1 MLHDWGVIAA
11 AFGYIGFLFLVAS
24 YGDRLSPTQRG
35 RASALIYPL
44 SLAIYCTS
52 WTFFGSVGF
61 ATRTG
66 IDFLA
71 IYVGPILMIAF
82 CTPLLRRVIK
92 LAKSQNITS
101 IADFIAARYGK
112 SQAVAAT
119 VAAIAIIGSVPYIA
133 LQLKAVASS
142 LGTILSEDQA
152 FSSIPIIG
160 DVALIV
166 TLAMAVFAVLFGT
179 RQTDATE
186 HQHGL
191 MLAVAT
197 ESIVKLVAFIAV
209 GAFVTFWMFSPGRTD
224 RTRDEDPGSGA
235 GHRVHA
241 LDRQF
246 PDHDAAV
253 VLRDHAAAAPVSRQR
268 GGEFQRRRGG
278 PGALAV
284 SAVSGRHQFVRDSD
298 RDRRARDLPVRRRR
312 KPTCMCWR
320 CRCRRNSTVLSVIV
334 FVGGL
339 SAATAMVI
347 VECVALSIMV
357 SNDIVVPLVLQRSR
371 ETRAGQ
377 KDFGNF
383 LLRVRRFAIF
393 AIMVMAYFYYRAL
406 GNAQLAAI
414 GLLSFAAIAQ
424 LAPSFFGG
432 LFWRRATAR
441 GAMGGM
447 LVGVAV
453 WIYTLFLPSFLDGNT
468 AGMLLLQHGPFGIE
482 ALRPR
487 ALFGADLPPLLHGV
501 LWSLSLNLLT
511 YIVLSLARQPSS
523 IERLQADLFAPSAL
537 APMTPAFRRWRT
549 TVTVQDMQSTVAQ
562 YLGPDRARHS
572 FEAFAIA
579 RNTALDPAA
588 PADFELLQHA
598 EHLIASSI
606 GAASSRL
613 VMSLLLRKRTVS
625 AKAALKLLDDS
636 HAALHFNRE
645 VLQTALNHVRQ
656 GIAVFDEELQLICS
670 NRQFGEI
677 LGLPLH
683 LVQIGIPLRE
693 ILEFMGATSPP
704 GLGESDGAALL
715 DMRLAAYTTEGE
727 PYLERL
733 PDRHMVIEVR
743 ANRMPGGGLVITFS
757 DVTPSFEAAEALE
770 RANATLEK
778 RVRDRTEELTRLNS
792 ELALAK
798 STAEDANISKTRFLA
813 AASHDILQPLNAA
826 RLYVTSLVERQN
838 GGEDSRLV
846 ENIDDSL
853 EAIEEILGALL
864 DISRLDAGA
873 MTPSIS
879 SFKIGDLMRSLEIE
893 FAPIARAKALK
904 LTFVPSSLAVESDRL
919 MLRRLLQNLISNA
932 IKYTPRGRVL
942 VGCRRH
948 GQSLQIG
955 VYDTGV
961 GIPVVKRGEIFK
973 EFHRLEQGAR
983 IARGLGLGLSIVE
996 RLARVLNHGIALDS
1010 NVSGGSFFSV
1020 TVPVASAV
1028 THTGAVTSA
1037 TPLSQDADERLA
1049 DRVHRERSGDP
1060 GRHEDPADGLGR
1072 RGHRGGRSRCRHR
1085 GDRGRRRAG
1094 HRPAGRLSSRPRQRR
1109 RRDPGHPPPVRRKHS
1124 GDPDHRGPQSACAG
1138 RGARREHRGAQQA
1151 GQAGKLR
1158 ALLGQWR
1165 TQQMVAAE

>member
-1 MLHDWGVIAA
+1 MLHDWGVIAV
-11 AFGYIGFLFLVAS
+11 AFGYIGLLFFVAS
-24 YGDRLSPTQRG
+24 HGDRLSPTERG

-61 ATRTG
+61 ATRTSV
-66 IDFLA
+66 DFLA
-71 IYVGPILMIAF
+71 IYLGPILMIGI
-82 CTPLLRRVIK
+82 CTPLLRRVIQ

-101 IADFIAARYGK
+101 IADFIGARYGK
-112 SQAVAAT
+112 SQAVAVT
-119 VAAIAIIGSVPYIA
+119 VALIAIIGSVPYIA
-133 LQLKAVASS
+133 LQLKAMSSS
-142 LGTILSEDQA
+142 LETILSEDQGL
-152 FSSIPIIG
+152 SKIPIIG
-160 DVALIV
+160 DIALMV
-166 TLAMAVFAVLFGT
+166 TLTMAAFAVLFGT

-197 ESIVKLVAFIAV
+197 ESIVKLVAFLAA
-209 GAFVTFWMFSPGRTD
+209 GAFVTFWMFTPAELIHQAMKTPEAVRAINYAPSIGNFLIMVLLSFCAIMLLP
-224 RTRDEDPGSGA
+224 
-235 GHRVHA
+235 
-241 LDRQF
+241 RQF
-246 PDHDAAV
+246 HVSV
-253 VLRDHAAAAPVSRQR
+253 VENSSDDEVGRARWLFPLYLVAINLFVIPI
-268 GGEFQRRRGG
+268 
-278 PGALAV
+278 ALAGLV
-284 SAVSGRHQFVRDSD
+284 IFPFGAVDSD
-298 RDRRARDLPVRRRR
+298 MYVLALPIEGNA
-312 KPTCMCWR
+312 PL
-320 CRCRRNSTVLSVIV
+320 LSIIV

-357 SNDIVVPLVLQRSR
+357 SNDIIVPLVLQRSPQSR
-371 ETRAGQ
+371 TAQ
-377 KDFGNF
+377 KDFGDF
-383 LLRVRRFAIF
+383 LLKARRFAIF
-393 AIMVMAYFYYRAL
+393 AIMVMAYLYYRAL
-406 GNAQLAAI
+406 GHTQLVAI

-424 LAPSFFGG
+424 LAPAFFGG
-432 LFWRRATAR
+432 LLWRRATAG
-441 GAMGGM
+441 GAIGGM
-447 LVGVAV
+447 LVGFAM
-453 WIYTLFLPSFLDGNT
+453 WAYTLFLPSFLDGNT
-468 AGMLLLQHGPFGIE
+468 AGILMLQHGPFGIE
-482 ALRPR
+482 ALRPQ
-487 ALFGADLPPLLHGV
+487 AMFGADLPPLLHGV

-511 YIVLSLARQPSS
+511 YIALSLARQPTA
-523 IERLQADLFAPSAL
+523 IELLQADLFVPNTL
-537 APMTPAFRRWRT
+537 APISPSFRRWRS
-549 TVTVQDMQSTVAQ
+549 TVSVQDIQSTVAQ
-562 YLGPDRARHS
+562 YLGPDRARES
-572 FEAFAIA
+572 FETFAA
-579 RNTALDPAA
+579 SHHTRLDPAA

-645 VLQTALNHVRQ
+645 ILQTALNHVRQ
-656 GIAVFDEELQLICS
+656 GIAVFDADLQLICS
-670 NRQFGEI
+670 NRQFGE
-677 LGLPLH
+677 LFMLPPH

-693 ILEFMGATSPP
+693 ILEFMGAISPQAFD
-704 GLGESDGAALL
+704 EREALI
-715 DMRLAAYTTEGE
+715 DRRLIAYTTEGE

-733 PDRHMVIEVR
+733 PDRHLVIEVR
-743 ANRMPGGGLVITFS
+743 CNQMPDGNLVITFT

-879 SFKIGDLMRSLEIE
+879 SFKMADLMRSLEIE
-893 FAPIARAKALK
+893 FAPAARAKGLK
-904 LTFVPSSLAVESDRL
+904 LTFVPCSLPVESDRL
-919 MLRRLLQNLISNA
+919 MLRRLLQNFISNA
-932 IKYTPRGRVL
+932 IKYTPHGRVL
-942 VGCRRH
+942 VGCRRR
-948 GQSLQIG
+948 GQSLQLG

-961 GIPVVKRGEIFK
+961 GIPPLKRGEIFK

-996 RLARVLNHGIALDS
+996 RLARVLNHGITLNS
-1010 NVSGGSFFSV
+1010 NAGGGSVFSV
-1020 TVPVASAV
+1020 TVPTAKAV
-1028 THTGAVTSA
+1028 DYTAAVTSA
-1037 TPLSQDADERLA
+1037 TPLSKTPMSGALIVCIENDTAILDGMKTLLNAWDAEVIAVADPDAALEAIEAVGGQVTGLLVDYHLDRGNGVAAIRDIRRRFGEAIPAILITA
-1049 DRVHRERSGDP
+1049 DRSPHVRAAAREENIAVLNKP
-1060 GRHEDPADGLGR
+1060 VKPA
-1072 RGHRGGRSRCRHR
+1072 S
-1085 GDRGRRRAG
+1085 
-1094 HRPAGRLSSRPRQRR
+1094 
-1109 RRDPGHPPPVRRKHS
+1109 
-1124 GDPDHRGPQSACAG
+1124 
-1138 RGARREHRGAQQA
+1138 
-1151 GQAGKLR
+1151 LR

-1165 TQQMVAAE
+1165 IQQLVAAE

>member
-11 AFGYIGFLFLVAS
+11 AFGYIGFLFFVAS
-24 YGDRLSPTQRG
+24 QGNRLSPTQRG
-35 RASALIYPL
+35 RASSLIYPL

-52 WTFFGSVGF
+52 WTYYGSVGF
-61 ATRTG
+61 ASRTSV
-66 IDFLA
+66 DFLA
-71 IYVGPILMIAF
+71 IYVGPILMIGF
-82 CTPLLRRVIK
+82 CTPILRRVIQ

-119 VAAIAIIGSVPYIA
+119 VALIAIIGSVPYIA

-142 LGTILSEDQA
+142 LETILGEDQA

-160 DVALIV
+160 DIALMV
-166 TLAMAVFAVLFGT
+166 TIAMATFAVLFGT

-197 ESIVKLVAFIAV
+197 ESIVKLVAFLAV
-209 GAFVTFWMFSPGRTD
+209 GAFVTFWMFSPVELMERAMKTPEAVRAIDYVPSIGNFLTMVLLSFCAIVLL
-224 RTRDEDPGSGA
+224 P
-235 GHRVHA
+235 
-241 LDRQF
+241 RQF
-246 PDHDAAV
+246 HVSVVENSSDTEVKTARWLFPLYLVAINVFVIPIAIAGLVIFPFGAV
-253 VLRDHAAAAPVSRQR
+253 
-268 GGEFQRRRGG
+268 
-278 PGALAV
+278 
-284 SAVSGRHQFVRDSD
+284 DSD
-298 RDRRARDLPVRRRR
+298 MYVLALPIEG
-312 KPTCMCWR
+312 
-320 CRCRRNSTVLSVIV
+320 NAHLLSVGV

-339 SAATAMVI
+339 SAATAMVM
-347 VECVALSIMV
+347 VECVALAIMV
-357 SNDIVVPLVLQRSR
+357 SNDIVLPLVLQRGGEAR
-371 ETRAGQ
+371 GGR
-377 KDFGNF
+377 KDFGDF
-383 LLRVRRFAIF
+383 LLRIRRFSIF

-424 LAPSFFGG
+424 LAPAFFGG

-447 LVGVAV
+447 LVGIIV
-453 WIYTLFLPSFLDGNT
+453 WIYTLFLPSFLDSST
-468 AGMLLLQHGPFGIE
+468 AGVMLLQHGPFGIE
-482 ALRPR
+482 ALRPQ
-487 ALFGADLPPLLHGV
+487 ALFGADLTPLLHGV
-501 LWSLSLNLLT
+501 LWSLSLNILT
-511 YIVLSLARQPSS
+511 YVALSLARTPSS
-523 IERLQADLFAPSAL
+523 IERLQADLFVPTAL
-537 APMTPAFRRWRT
+537 APIIAPNFRRWRT
-549 TVTVQDMQSTVAQ
+549 TVTVHDIQSTVAQ

-572 FEAFAIA
+572 FEAFAA
-579 RNTALDPAA
+579 THPVPLDPAA
-588 PADFELLQHA
+588 PADFELLRHA

-625 AKAALKLLDDS
+625 AKAALKLLDDA

-645 VLQTALNHVRQ
+645 ILQTALNHVRQ
-656 GIAVFDEELQLICS
+656 GIAVFDADLQLICS
-670 NRQFGEI
+670 NHQFGEI
-677 LGLPLH
+677 LGLPPH
-683 LVQIGIPLRE
+683 LVQLGIPLRE
-693 ILEFMGATSPP
+693 ILEFMGAMSPP
-704 GLGESDGAALL
+704 GLEGSQTLL
-715 DMRLAAYTTEGE
+715 EMRLAAYTTEGE

-743 ANRMPGGGLVITFS
+743 TNRMPGGGLVITFS

-770 RANATLEK
+770 RSNATLEK

-873 MTPSIS
+873 MTTSIT

-893 FAPIARAKALK
+893 FAPMARAKKLE
-904 LTFVPSSLAVESDRL
+904 LTFVPSSLPVESDRL
-919 MLRRLLQNLISNA
+919 LLRRLLQNLISNA

-942 VGCRRH
+942 VGCRRR

-961 GIPVVKRGEIFK
+961 GIPIVKRGEIFK

-1010 NVSGGSFFSV
+1010 NAGGGSFFSV
-1020 TVPVASAV
+1020 TLPIAKAV
-1028 THTGAVTSA
+1028 NFTAAVTSA
-1037 TPLSQDADERLA
+1037 TPLSKAPMSGTLIVCIENDAAILDGMKTLLKAWHAEVIAVADPDAAMEAIEAAGGRVTGLLVDYHLDRGNGVAAIRDIRRRFGNAIPAILITA
-1049 DRVHRERSGDP
+1049 DRSPHVRDAAREEKIAVLNKP
-1060 GRHEDPADGLGR
+1060 VKPA
-1072 RGHRGGRSRCRHR
+1072 S
-1085 GDRGRRRAG
+1085 
-1094 HRPAGRLSSRPRQRR
+1094 
-1109 RRDPGHPPPVRRKHS
+1109 
-1124 GDPDHRGPQSACAG
+1124 
-1138 RGARREHRGAQQA
+1138 
-1151 GQAGKLR
+1151 LR
-1158 ALLGQWR
+1158 ALIGQWR

>member
-24 YGDRLSPTQRG
+24 HGDRLSPSQRG

-61 ATRTG
+61 ATRTS

-71 IYVGPILMIAF
+71 IYIGPILMIGL
-82 CTPLLRRVIK
+82 CTPLLRRVIQ
-92 LAKSQNITS
+92 LAKSQRITS

-119 VAAIAIIGSVPYIA
+119 VALIAIVGSVPYIA
-133 LQLKAVASS
+133 LQLKAAAAS
-142 LGTILSEDQA
+142 LETILSEDQA
-152 FSSIPIIG
+152 ISHIPIIG
-160 DVALIV
+160 DIALLV
-166 TLAMAVFAVLFGT
+166 TFAMAAFAVLFGT

-197 ESIVKLVAFIAV
+197 ESIVKLVAFIAA
-209 GAFVTFWMFSPGRTD
+209 GAFVTFWMF
-224 RTRDEDPGSGA
+224 DPHELIQRAMKTPEAVRAINYTPSIGNFLCMVGLSFCA
-235 GHRVHA
+235 IM
-241 LDRQF
+241 LLPRQF
-246 PDHDAAV
+246 H
-253 VLRDHAAAAPVSRQR
+253 
-268 GGEFQRRRGG
+268 
-278 PGALAV
+278 V
-284 SAVSGRHQFVRDSD
+284 SAVENSSDPEVSRARWLFPLYLVAINLFVIPIAIAGLVTFPFGAVDSD
-298 RDRRARDLPVRRRR
+298 MYVLALPMEG
-312 KPTCMCWR
+312 KAPL
-320 CRCRRNSTVLSVIV
+320 LSIAV
-334 FVGGL
+334 FIGGL

-357 SNDIVVPLVLQRSR
+357 SNDIIVPLVLQRGNASR
-371 ETRAGQ
+371 EG

-383 LLRVRRFAIF
+383 LLKVRRAAIF
-393 AIMVMAYFYYRAL
+393 AIMAMAYLYYHAL

-424 LAPSFFGG
+424 LAPAFFGG
-432 LFWRRATAR
+432 LLWRRATAR
-441 GAMGGM
+441 GAMAGM
-447 LVGVAV
+447 LVGFAV
-453 WIYTLFLPSFLDGNT
+453 WTYTLFLPSFLDTNT
-468 AGMLLLQHGPFGIE
+468 AGLMLLQHGPFGIA
-482 ALRPR
+482 ALRPQ
-487 ALFGADLPPLLHGV
+487 ALLGADLSPLLHGV
-501 LWSLSLNLLT
+501 LWSLSLNLLA
-511 YIVLSLARQPSS
+511 YVAFSLGRQPSS
-523 IERLQADLFAPSAL
+523 IELVQADLFVPTTL
-537 APMTPAFRRWRT
+537 APIAPTLRRWRST
-549 TVTVQDMQSTVAQ
+549 ITVQDIQTTVAQ

-572 FEAFAIA
+572 FEAFAADHNI
-579 RNTALDPAA
+579 RLEPSV
-588 PADFELLQHA
+588 PADFELLRHA

-645 VLQTALNHVRQ
+645 ILQTALNHVRQ
-656 GIAVFDEELQLICS
+656 GIAVFDADLQLICS
-670 NRQFGEI
+670 NRHFGEI
-677 LGLPLH
+677 LGLSPH
-683 LVQIGIPLRE
+683 LVQLGIPLQE
-693 ILEFMGATSPP
+693 ILEFMGATGPP
-704 GLGESDGAALL
+704 GFGDGEALL
-715 DMRLAAYTTEGE
+715 ERRLAAYTTEGE

-733 PDRHMVIEVR
+733 PDRHMVVEVR

-798 STAEDANISKTRFLA
+798 STAEDASNSKTRFLA

-826 RLYVTSLVERQN
+826 RLYVTSLVERQS
-838 GGEDSRLV
+838 GREDSRLV

-893 FAPIARAKALK
+893 FAPSARAKGLE
-904 LTFVPSSLAVESDRL
+904 LTFVPCSLPVQSDRSL
-919 MLRRLLQNLISNA
+919 LRRLLQNFISNA

-948 GQSLQIG
+948 GQSLKIC

-961 GIPVVKRGEIFK
+961 GIPIVKRGEIFK

-996 RLARVLNHGIALDS
+996 RLARVLNHGIAIDA
-1010 NVSGGSFFSV
+1010 NPGGGSVFSV
-1020 TVPVASAV
+1020 TVPTADVIN
-1028 THTGAVTSA
+1028 HTTAVTSA
-1037 TPLSQDADERLA
+1037 TPLSLTPMSGALIVCIENDPAILDGMRTLLTAWEAEVIAVSDPEAAIEAIEAAGGRVTGLLVDYHLDRGNGVGAIRDIRRRFGENIPAILITA
-1049 DRVHRERSGDP
+1049 DRSPHVRAAAREETIAVLNKP
-1060 GRHEDPADGLGR
+1060 VKPA
-1072 RGHRGGRSRCRHR
+1072 S
-1085 GDRGRRRAG
+1085 
-1094 HRPAGRLSSRPRQRR
+1094 
-1109 RRDPGHPPPVRRKHS
+1109 
-1124 GDPDHRGPQSACAG
+1124 
-1138 RGARREHRGAQQA
+1138 
-1151 GQAGKLR
+1151 LR
-1158 ALLGQWR
+1158 ALIGQWR
-1165 TQQMVAAE
+1165 SQQMLAAE

>member
-24 YGDRLSPTQRG
+24 HGDRLSPAQRG

-61 ATRTG
+61 ATRTSV
-66 IDFLA
+66 DFLA
-71 IYVGPILMIAF
+71 IYIGPILMIGL
-82 CTPLLRRVIK
+82 CTPLFRRVIQ
-92 LAKSQNITS
+92 LAKSQHITS

-119 VAAIAIIGSVPYIA
+119 VALIAIIGSVPYIA
-133 LQLKAVASS
+133 LQLKAAAAS
-142 LGTILSEDQA
+142 LETILSEDQA
-152 FSSIPIIG
+152 VSVSHIPIIG
-160 DVALIV
+160 DIALMV
-166 TLAMAVFAVLFGT
+166 TLAMATFAVLFGT
-179 RQTDATE
+179 RHTDATE

-197 ESIVKLVAFIAV
+197 ESIVKLVAFLAA
-209 GAFVTFWMFSPGRTD
+209 GAFVTFWMF
-224 RTRDEDPGSGA
+224 DPHELIQRAMKTPEAVRAIEYTPSIGNFLCMVGLSFCA
-235 GHRVHA
+235 IM
-241 LDRQF
+241 LLPRQF
-246 PDHDAAV
+246 H
-253 VLRDHAAAAPVSRQR
+253 
-268 GGEFQRRRGG
+268 
-278 PGALAV
+278 V
-284 SAVSGRHQFVRDSD
+284 SAVENSSDSEVSRARWLFPFYLVAINVFVIPIAIAGLVTFPFGAVDSD
-298 RDRRARDLPVRRRR
+298 MYVLALPIEAES
-312 KPTCMCWR
+312 PL
-320 CRCRRNSTVLSVIV
+320 LSVGV
-334 FVGGL
+334 FIGGL

-357 SNDIVVPLVLQRSR
+357 SNDIVVPLVLQRSGASR
-371 ETRAGQ
+371 EG
-377 KDFGNF
+377 KDFGYF

-393 AIMVMAYFYYRAL
+393 AIMAMAYFYYRAL
-406 GNAQLAAI
+406 GNTQLAAI

-441 GAMGGM
+441 GAMAGM
-447 LVGVAV
+447 LVGFAV

-468 AGMLLLQHGPFGIE
+468 TGLMLLQHGPFGIE
-482 ALRPR
+482 ALRPQ
-487 ALFGADLPPLLHGV
+487 ALLGTDLPPLLHGV
-501 LWSLSLNLLT
+501 LWSLSLNLLA
-511 YIVLSLARQPSS
+511 YVALSLARQPSS
-523 IERLQADLFAPSAL
+523 IELVQADLFVPNTLTPIAPTL
-537 APMTPAFRRWRT
+537 RRWRS
-549 TVTVQDMQSTVAQ
+549 TVTVQDIQTTVAQ

-572 FEAFAIA
+572 FEAFAA
-579 RNTALDPAA
+579 AHHTRLEPSA

-645 VLQTALNHVRQ
+645 ILQTALNHVRQ
-656 GIAVFDEELQLICS
+656 GIAVFDADLQLICS
-670 NRQFGEI
+670 NRQFVEI
-677 LGLPLH
+677 LGLPPH
-683 LVQIGIPLRE
+683 LVQLGFPLRE
-693 ILEFMGATSPP
+693 ILEFMGAASPP
-704 GLGESDGAALL
+704 GLSEREALL
-715 DMRLAAYTTEGE
+715 ERRLAAYTTEGE

-733 PDRHMVIEVR
+733 PDRHLVIEVR
-743 ANRMPGGGLVITFS
+743 SNRMPGGGLVITFS

-778 RVRDRTEELTRLNS
+778 RVRDRTEELTRLNT

-846 ENIDDSL
+846 ENIEDSL

-873 MTPSIS
+873 MTPSIT

-893 FAPIARAKALK
+893 FAPSARAKGLE
-904 LTFVPSSLAVESDRL
+904 LTFVSCSLPVESDRSL
-919 MLRRLLQNLISNA
+919 LRRLLQNFISNA
-932 IKYTPRGRVL
+932 IKYTPHGRVL
-942 VGCRRH
+942 VGCRRD
-948 GQSLQIG
+948 GRSLKIG

-961 GIPVVKRGEIFK
+961 GIPIIKRGEIFK

-996 RLARVLNHGIALDS
+996 RLARVLNHRIAIDA
-1010 NVSGGSFFSV
+1010 NPGGGSVFSV
-1020 TVPVASAV
+1020 TVPTAKAV
-1028 THTGAVTSA
+1028 NYTAAVTSA
-1037 TPLSQDADERLA
+1037 TPLSRTPMSGALIVCIENDAAILDGMRTLLTAWDAEVIAVSDPEAAIEAIEEKGGRVTGLLVDYHLDRGNGVAAIRDIRRRFGEGIPAILITA
-1049 DRVHRERSGDP
+1049 DRSPHVRAAAREETIAVLNKP
-1060 GRHEDPADGLGR
+1060 VKPA
-1072 RGHRGGRSRCRHR
+1072 S
-1085 GDRGRRRAG
+1085 
-1094 HRPAGRLSSRPRQRR
+1094 
-1109 RRDPGHPPPVRRKHS
+1109 
-1124 GDPDHRGPQSACAG
+1124 
-1138 RGARREHRGAQQA
+1138 
-1151 GQAGKLR
+1151 LR
-1158 ALLGQWR
+1158 ALIGQWR